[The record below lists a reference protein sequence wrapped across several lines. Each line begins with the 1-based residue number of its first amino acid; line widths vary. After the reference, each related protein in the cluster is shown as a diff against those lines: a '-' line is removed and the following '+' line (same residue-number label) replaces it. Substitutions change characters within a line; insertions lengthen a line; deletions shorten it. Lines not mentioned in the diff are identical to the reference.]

1 MPEFRATLKQ
11 GKYKTMQVF
20 LSTSRAVFKVDF
32 YRSRAGVVEHIA
44 SAKAHAI
51 LHEEQIH
58 HLDFHTNYPG
68 KHRQETN

>member
-11 GKYKTMQVF
+11 GKYKAIQIF
-20 LSTSRAVFKVDF
+20 LATSRAVFKVEF
-32 YRSRAGVVEHIA
+32 YRSRAGTFEHIA
-44 SAKAHAI
+44 SAEAHVI

-58 HLDFHTNYPG
+58 HLDFNTNYPG